1 MKRNAFTLLEVLVA
15 MGVFLA
21 LAGGIFVSVSTV
33 TRAAA
38 EVAAVRSESER
49 LDAFEALVRHAFLN
63 LPAAAQMALSI
74 RSGAQGD
81 RVVLLLDPPPPELG
95 SSGATAL
102 SAVPDG
108 RGAFALTLES
118 IDRNTGSAMRSIP
131 LLPDVRSLQWRFAGS
146 DGTFR
151 TEWSRSSGRP
161 LLVRLDL
168 VTTGGSERQWEFL
181 LPALG
186 SGNRRAANP

>member
-1 MKRNAFTLLEVLVA
+1 MKRNAFTLLEVLVS

-49 LDAFEALVRHAFLN
+49 LDTFEALVRHAFLN
-63 LPAAAQMALSI
+63 LPASAQMALSVQ
-74 RSGAQGD
+74 SGAKGD
-81 RVVLLLDPPPPELG
+81 RVALLLDPPPPELG
-95 SSGATAL
+95 GGATAL

-108 RGAFALTLES
+108 RGAFVMTLES
-118 IDRNTGSAMRSIP
+118 LDRRTGAPVRSIP
-131 LLPDVRSLQWRFAGS
+131 LLPEVRNLQWRFAGN
-146 DGTFR
+146 DGDFR
-151 TEWSRSSGRP
+151 TEWSRGAGRP

-168 VTTGGSERQWEFL
+168 VTAAGSARQWEFL

-186 SGNRRAANP
+186 AGNRRTNP